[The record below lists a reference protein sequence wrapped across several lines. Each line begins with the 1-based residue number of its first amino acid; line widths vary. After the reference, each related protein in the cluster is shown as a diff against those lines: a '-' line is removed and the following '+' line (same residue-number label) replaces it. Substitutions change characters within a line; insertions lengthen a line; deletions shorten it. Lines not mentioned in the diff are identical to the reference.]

1 MAARLT
7 RKHFVAQAET
17 IRTSGLSTTE
27 RRRLA
32 EHTADYLA
40 TTNPQFSRERFV
52 EWATRSA

>member
-1 MAARLT
+1 MAARQT
-7 RKHFVAQAET
+7 RKHFEAHAET
-17 IRTSGLSTTE
+17 IRTSGLSTSE

-32 EHTADYLA
+32 EHTANYLA